1 MFKLH
6 KNSFLMLIHERDTI
20 KRWSC
25 RLIFLKTSEPNNF
38 LKFDSNY
45 SHIFRSGQQL
55 DPTRDVLRLH
65 RSNLV
70 QIFTFAWQPCWALS
84 SIRHFTNSSILS
96 GKVVQSVSNQN
107 LLVDDGTNLFHVQS
121 NNILVRVGALV
132 LWLWK
137 RLMLERSWVW
147 ILAPYTGWTWHF
159 SLRFVVKIIFFIWK
173 DQK

>member
-107 LLVDDGTNLFHVQS
+107 LLVDDGTNMFH
-121 NNILVRVGALV
+121 GALH
-132 LWLWK
+132 LKIQHKILRLSRFKPGSAWLEAQ
-137 RLMLERSWVW
+137 MLP
-147 ILAPYTGWTWHF
+147 LC
-159 SLRFVVKIIFFIWK
+159 
-173 DQK
+173 